1 MVQTI
6 LSALAPIVFTLLLGF
21 VAAWRHDFGPK
32 EASVLNR
39 MVLLYAVPLA
49 LFVGTVGTPRADLV
63 QDIAFVV
70 AIFAA
75 IVGLYALVFLL
86 FHFVFRF
93 SLSESVL
100 AALTASAPAVPFMG
114 PAILGDLF
122 GKASAVTIAIA
133 ALIINL
139 IVVPITILGLALG
152 RTPIGTTAPPTTR
165 HSAFAEKLLETV
177 KEPIVWAPVLAFVLV
192 LCNVRIPS
200 IVDHGLSLL
209 GQATGGVALFASG
222 IMLAAYK
229 IEIDLTALS
238 LALLKNIVQPA
249 LVLVGLL
256 SLGYG
261 APIVPE
267 AVLTTAIP
275 VMPIVIVL
283 AVQYHV
289 SEGARLLCPI
299 SQRDW
304 FDVHNGSFHRP
315 DTVSDFSG
323 RRLAMTQVE
332 ALAKYAARASFADL
346 SAQSRQQLP
355 VHILDSLGCCI
366 AALGAGPVEA
376 CRAQV
381 ADFGGDGPCA
391 LIGGGKANPIY
402 AAFWHT
408 ALVRYVDFMDN
419 FLAPT
424 ETCHTA
430 DNFGVALTIADY
442 VGGSGRDLM
451 LAVALSYTV
460 QSRFRRSRQ
469 LHDARLRPHR
479 ATRFL
484 AQCRRG
490 PAARPERA
498 ADRECHRHG
507 SSQ

>member
-63 QDIAFVV
+63 QDIALVV

-86 FHFVFRF
+86 FRLVFRF

-114 PAILGDLF
+114 PAILGDLI

-152 RTPIGTTAPPTTR
+152 RTPIGTTR
-165 HSAFAEKLLETV
+165 HSAFAEKLVETV

-200 IVDHGLSLL
+200 IADHGLSLL
-209 GQATGGVALFASG
+209 GQASGGVALFASG

-261 APIVPE
+261 APTVPE
-267 AVLTTAIP
+267 ETRHDPSGSPRQICRSRLVRRTLGAVAP
-275 VMPIVIVL
+275 
-283 AVQYHV
+283 AVAGPHP
-289 SEGARLLCPI
+289 GLPRLLY
-299 SQRDW
+299 RRL
-304 FDVHNGSFHRP
+304 GR
-315 DTVSDFSG
+315 
-323 RRLAMTQVE
+323 RRLASSR
-332 ALAKYAARASFADL
+332 LAR
-346 SAQSRQQLP
+346 
-355 VHILDSLGCCI
+355 H
-366 AALGAGPVEA
+366 
-376 CRAQV
+376 
-381 ADFGGDGPCA
+381 
-391 LIGGGKANPIY
+391 
-402 AAFWHT
+402 
-408 ALVRYVDFMDN
+408 
-419 FLAPT
+419 
-424 ETCHTA
+424 
-430 DNFGVALTIADY
+430 
-442 VGGSGRDLM
+442 
-451 LAVALSYTV
+451 
-460 QSRFRRSRQ
+460 
-469 LHDARLRPHR
+469 ARLRHDGCHPTSGQQADAQKNQVERNAKTSDLIPWSIQEIRRIAQRLARKRIQPADVIAWSLWRR
-479 ATRFL
+479 AH
-484 AQCRRG
+484 Q
-490 PAARPERA
+490 AAA
-498 ADRECHRHG
+498 
-507 SSQ
+507 